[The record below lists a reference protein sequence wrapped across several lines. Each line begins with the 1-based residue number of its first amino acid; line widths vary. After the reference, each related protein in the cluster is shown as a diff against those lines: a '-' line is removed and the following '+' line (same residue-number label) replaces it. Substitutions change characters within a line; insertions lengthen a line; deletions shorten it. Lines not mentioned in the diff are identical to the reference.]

1 MKDTRAYETGE
12 IAVGNSGW
20 TRPQGLAKPWAPL
33 AEDISADIL
42 VIGAGLA
49 GSSLALHL
57 AEAGIN
63 VAVLE
68 ARQPAWG
75 ASGRNAG
82 HVLPILRDMRV
93 LDRFPDH
100 GRRFLELFR
109 EHHTIPFDLSA
120 KHAIDCDAVQSGYIN
135 GMKTRRAY
143 DAFLKE
149 FAYLEE
155 QGIQQLVEL
164 SSEEMKQRTGSS
176 AYPYGVVFEGGG
188 RVNPYLFTNGMIEVA
203 ACFGARV
210 FGDTPALAVER
221 MAAVWRVRTRS
232 GSVTAQRIVFC
243 TNAYPADIQ
252 PAFQRAFYPL
262 TAYALTTKPLPAEAL
277 DIILPS
283 GGTFA
288 QAPVDLNPL
297 VRDRHNRLILS
308 SIPKVGGAHD
318 AEWHF
323 RSQLSWLHRAWPETQ
338 GMAIEPEA
346 YWTGRVAMRNTQFPG
361 VFELGNGIFGLM
373 YFNAWGNVMA
383 PLLGKIFADALAR
396 DDMAALPFPL
406 EKPEPVSFPQKYEL
420 LIRHLLLP
428 TARTAQRLKIL

>member
-57 AEAGIN
+57 AESGID

-93 LDRFPDH
+93 LDRFPGH

-120 KHAIDCDAVQSGYIN
+120 RHAIDCDAVQSGYIN
-135 GMKTRRAY
+135 GMKTRRAC

-155 QGIQQLVEL
+155 QGIQHLVEL

-203 ACFGARV
+203 ARFGARV
-210 FGDTPALAVER
+210 FGDTQALAVER
-221 MAAVWRVRTRS
+221 TDALWRVRTNS

-243 TNAYPADIQ
+243 TNAYPEDIQ
-252 PAFQRAFYPL
+252 PAFQRSFYPL

-277 DIILPS
+277 NIILPG

-288 QAPVDLNPL
+288 QAPVDLNPM

-318 AEWHF
+318 AQWHF
-323 RSQLSWLHRAWPETQ
+323 QSQLSWLHRAWPETQ

-346 YWTGRVAMRNTQFPG
+346 YWTGRVAMRNAQFPG

-383 PLLGKIFADALAR
+383 PLLGKIFAQALAR
-396 DDMAALPFPL
+396 DDPSSLPFPL
-406 EKPEPVSFPQKYEL
+406 EKPEPVLFPRKYEL
-420 LIRHLLLP
+420 LIRHILLP
-428 TARTAQRLKIL
+428 TARTAQRLKLL

>member
-1 MKDTRAYETGE
+1 MHDTRAYETGE
-12 IAVGNSGW
+12 IAVDNSGW
-20 TRPQGLAKPWAPL
+20 TKPQGLAQPWAPL
-33 AEDISADIL
+33 AGDISADIL

-57 AEAGIN
+57 AEAGID

-93 LDRFPDH
+93 LERFPDR

-120 KHAIDCDAVQSGYIN
+120 RHAIDCDAVRSGYIN

-149 FAYLEE
+149 FAYLEDR
-155 QGIQQLVEL
+155 GIQRLVKL
-164 SSEEMKQRTGSS
+164 SRWDMKRRTGSDV
-176 AYPYGVVFEGGG
+176 YPYGVVFEGGG
-188 RVNPYLFTNGMIEVA
+188 RVNPYLFTNGMIGA
-203 ACFGARV
+203 AARLGARI
-210 FGDTPALAVER
+210 FGDSPALSVER
-221 MAAVWRVRTRS
+221 TGACWRVRTGM

-243 TNAYPADIQ
+243 TSAYPQDIQ
-252 PAFQRAFYPL
+252 PAFQGAFYPL

-277 DIILPS
+277 DIVLPG

-288 QAPVDLNPL
+288 QAPIDLNPM

-308 SIPKVGGAHD
+308 SIPRVGGAQD
-318 AEWHF
+318 AQWHF
-323 RSQLSWLHRAWPETQ
+323 RSQLGWLHRTWPETK
-338 GMAIEPEA
+338 GMAIELES
-346 YWTGRVAMRNTQFPG
+346 YWTGRVAMRNAQFPG
-361 VFELGNGIFGLM
+361 VFDMGNGMFGLM

-383 PLLGKIFADALAR
+383 PLLGKIFAQALAR
-396 DDMAALPFPL
+396 GDMASLPFPL
-406 EKPEPVSFPQKYEL
+406 EKPEPVSFPRKHEL
-420 LIRHLLLP
+420 LIRYLLLP
-428 TARTAQRLKIL
+428 AARAAQRLKML